1 MVFFGGGDH
10 VIYALNISDGS
21 VAWSFTTGSV
31 IYSSPSVANGVLYI
45 GGVNKYIYALDPTKG
60 TVLWSFKTG
69 ASVWSSPTTLYSNGR
84 LYLGLKSGY
93 FYCVDA
99 TNGNIIWQYKTGA
112 SGDFGVWSSA
122 TLYNNMVFFVGTTHF
137 QVLILEDVQATLT

>member
-1 MVFFGGGDH
+1 ARHVVASGSFCGLSGVLLYSILLFFWCGYH
-10 VIYALNISDGS
+10 VIYALNLSDCS

-69 ASVWSSPTTLYSNGR
+69 ASVWSSPTISNGV
-84 LYLGLKSGY
+84 LYLS
-93 FYCVDA
+93 V
-99 TNGNIIWQYKTGA
+99 
-112 SGDFGVWSSA
+112 GDGFDYAFSLGGV
-122 TLYNNMVFFVGTTHF
+122 
-137 QVLILEDVQATLT
+137 